1 MNYYNKTA
9 NGYIEHLEKNNFAM
23 LNWIAYLYLS
33 FSILPICTQEPKYY
47 DHLFNNLL
55 AHF

>member
-33 FSILPICTQEPKYY
+33 FSILADMYSRAKI
-47 DHLFNNLL
+47 L
-55 AHF
+55 